1 MVLSLIQRLLTHPT
15 LRSFLTVMQSI
26 HPSIFIYLSI
36 WYGIITHTTPIS
48 SPLYELG
55 IQGMIAEVHLRR
67 IERLTVSTVQ
77 VSNALCVTYR
87 DMLSEYVHYS
97 DTRIN
102 RIISSNVIGMTV
114 ALKLRKQVN
123 VAVAGNMGSGKS
135 TLIGVLSTGQYDN
148 GKGSARTQVMCM
160 FINDD
165 DDDCTIVMYDIKIL
179 VYMI

>member
-1 MVLSLIQRLLTHPT
+1 MHRYYFLRRHYDILSLNTPICTIQGIITQPTEDGYSDRMHHGDEEPLCRYIAIGAVCMVLSLIQRLLAHPT

-36 WYGIITHTTPIS
+36 WYGIITHTTPIC

-87 DMLSEYVHYS
+87 EY
-97 DTRIN
+97 
-102 RIISSNVIGMTV
+102 
-114 ALKLRKQVN
+114 AL
-123 VAVAGNMGSGKS
+123 
-135 TLIGVLSTGQYDN
+135 
-148 GKGSARTQVMCM
+148 
-160 FINDD
+160 
-165 DDDCTIVMYDIKIL
+165 IVCSL
-179 VYMI
+179 